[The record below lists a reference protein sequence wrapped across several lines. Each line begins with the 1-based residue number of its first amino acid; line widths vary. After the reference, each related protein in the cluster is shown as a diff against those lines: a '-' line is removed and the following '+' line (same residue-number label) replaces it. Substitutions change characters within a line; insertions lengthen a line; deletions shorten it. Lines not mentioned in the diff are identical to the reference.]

1 VATYYQP
8 SGISLQ
14 LIQGSYPTQH
24 TVYRYA
30 GGSFNVTISCSSSSN
45 FWSETGGAP
54 TTSPSSGAS
63 GTTAVVTSSG
73 TYSVFERVGASNGP
87 PVSPLTSRRFIV
99 ADLADP
105 TIGSQS
111 FNTSTQSNQFV
122 HTIGNVSGGTS
133 GAPVQ
138 YGYSVS
144 SARNTNNP
152 SSTPTWLSGNT
163 LTVVRGYYYRFFVR
177 VSSPS
182 GGNAS
187 SSQQVPYIPNN
198 TGASFSSGSSDF
210 IASGAASFNLSVSNC
225 AQYHAYRLGTN
236 TSFGSISPIPSVYT
250 GSGSGTFNISVTN
263 SMNNYPPSGG
273 QSTYY
278 LYASRSSSFGG
289 PGDVGFNSAGWTYID
304 SITVYSVIPPTVNNS
319 QSFNTTT
326 TSNII
331 SHTVSLSN
339 SGSNGTLFYA
349 LSKGSARD
357 TNNPN
362 PFSPGTSYQTNATFF
377 NIERGY
383 YYYFYAYRSGNGIVD
398 RNNTALQVPYLSTNQ
413 DIGTFIF
420 NNLQLR
426 TGLIF
431 DYILGA
437 NDTSTSPTF
446 QVTNTLTS
454 QEYSVFNDDISTNL
468 ELSLGTGN
476 GGTLTG
482 SIANSQVTSTDRRYY
497 LATRR
502 TVANGGD
509 GVWRGCIQTGNN
521 NYGSTVTHIRE
532 VLGTATANSVEVRAL
547 NSLKNKL
554 VPIVNLTTTGTSGN
568 VQYAFSTTD
577 STPSNWTNI
586 GYTTINQP
594 SWIADASRLRGS
606 LVNAYFGV
614 RLSSQFTGGG
624 TTTPSYASLTGITQF
639 EAAANSGGDISLT
652 YDGDVYFP
660 EDGDTIDIPE
670 IDTTNDVTVSVGSA
684 ESVTFNTISVESTN
698 SVAQNSSVVFSTATM
713 YVSYKLRT
721 DSANSNVGAANT
733 EVGSYTN
740 NSSSNLN
747 FTISNPSEIPAAGT
761 NLGYTA
767 YNYLFAAR
775 GGDGVERS
783 TAWTAAANS
792 ISISRGI
799 TVDISAT
806 ATPAKTTLTA
816 TGDTTLNVTIAGGSS
831 PTEYR
836 LRNTTASQ
844 NIADT
849 QVSNGTITIQNSEL
863 PSQNSSATYKLQ
875 ARVPISSGGFTNSYQ
890 DTSPLSTFILN
901 RLQGA
906 DGAVSITVPNTT
918 LAGSN
923 TSTQTIS
930 LAGGNNNTQY
940 RIRVTA
946 STGGPSV
953 NAVVGESIP
962 TVDTTSFSLIT
973 SELPT
978 AGNSVDYIVEYR
990 EVGTSTY
997 LAASGTNTTFTINR
1011 SSNADGSVSIDPG
1024 TTQFYNNPGTFS
1036 TVNLSQGN
1044 SSTEYR
1050 LIVTASTTNL
1060 PSVGTVVDTDTP
1072 TGNTASFSINPSTEK
1087 PPIGE
1092 RVTYQVQFR
1101 ESGSGSA
1108 FSNCTGTNTTFTMAT
1123 LNADA
1128 LALTDGVSPNNRSTS
1143 TPYDSTSKT
1152 ANGIATTQT
1161 FSISGTG
1168 AAFSV
1173 NGGTMDTNNK
1183 SVSEGDSIIV
1193 RLTTAS
1199 TYSTSR
1205 TATLGFPGLTPNTK
1219 TWTLT
1224 TGVDGGSGNDGGDT
1238 GAGGTYGLEIYNSSG
1253 NSLVDGTSRVSRLV
1267 SSGVVLNLNGGGTT
1281 SSAISVTGL
1290 TTSDDWSIVVTV
1302 GNANVASAGQIDQFS
1317 VNRSSGSFTITNNTQ
1332 EQESGSND
1340 NRRRFYWRVYKTG

>member
-1 VATYYQP
+1 LTTYYQP
-8 SGISLQ
+8 SSVAVQ
-14 LIQGSYPTQH
+14 LTANNSYDTQH
-24 TVYRYA
+24 TVYQYA
-30 GGSFNVTISCSSSSN
+30 GSSFSCSVTTVN
-45 FWSETGGAP
+45 GGNWSETGGSP
-54 TTSPSSGAS
+54 TPSPGSGAS
-63 GTTAVVTSSG
+63 GASCTVSTNGSYFFFEVGNTVAKRRLVVG
-73 TYSVFERVGASNGP
+73 T
-87 PVSPLTSRRFIV
+87 LT
-99 ADLADP
+99 DP

-182 GGNAS
+182 GGNSS
-187 SSQQVPYIPNN
+187 SSQQVPYIPND
-198 TGASFSSGSSDF
+198 TGASFSSGSSDY

-236 TSFGSISPIPSVYT
+236 TSFGNISPTPSVYT

-326 TSNII
+326 SSNII

-398 RNNTALQVPYLSTNQ
+398 RNNTALQVPYISTNE
-413 DIGTFIF
+413 DIGTFTF

-509 GVWRGCIQTGNN
+509 GVWRGCVQTGNN

-639 EAAANSGGDISLT
+639 EAATNSGGDISLT

-698 SVAQNSSVVFSTATM
+698 SVAASNSVVFSTATM

-733 EVGSYTN
+733 EVGSYTT
-740 NSSSNLN
+740 NSASNVN
-747 FTISNPSEIPAAGT
+747 FIISNPSEMPGAGDT
-761 NLGYTA
+761 LGYTA

-775 GGDGVERS
+775 GGDAVERS

-799 TVDISAT
+799 TVDVSAT

-875 ARVPISSGGFTNSYQ
+875 ARVPISSGGFSDSYQ
-890 DTSPLSTFILN
+890 DTSPLSTFTLN
-901 RLQGA
+901 RLQAA
-906 DGAVSITVPNTT
+906 DGTVSITVPNTT
-918 LAGSN
+918 LAASDTAN
-923 TSTQTIS
+923 QTIS

-962 TVDTTSFSLIT
+962 TGTTTSFSLIPLT
-973 SELPT
+973 NELPT

-1011 SSNADGSVSIDPG
+1011 LSNADGTVSINPG
-1024 TTQFYNNPGTFS
+1024 TTQFYNNPGGFS

-1044 SSTEYR
+1044 SNTEYR

-1072 TGNTASFSINPSTEK
+1072 TGTTASFSINPNTEK
-1087 PPIGE
+1087 PSIGE

-1101 ESGSGSA
+1101 ESGSSSA

-1143 TPYDSTSKT
+1143 TPYDSISKT

-1183 SVSEGDSIIV
+1183 SVSEGDTIVV

-1205 TATLGFPGLTPNTK
+1205 TATLGFPGLTSNTK

-1224 TGVDGGSGNDGGDT
+1224 TGVDGGSDNDGGDS

-1253 NSLVDGTSRVSRLV
+1253 NSLVDANSRVSRLV

-1290 TTSDDWSIVVTV
+1290 STSDDWSIVVTV
-1302 GNANVASAGQIDQFS
+1302 GNANVASAGQIDEFS